1 MRNLSKVK
9 GVGRPHNP
17 HRYIKLWANRFVTT
31 RSLQNALIPGATAS
45 SRMRW
50 HGGARK
56 WLSADVELEDGEVK
70 HFWPLAVAKHNT
82 PIFYEAM
89 DE

>member
-1 MRNLSKVK
+1 
-9 GVGRPHNP
+9 
-17 HRYIKLWANRFVTT
+17 
-31 RSLQNALIPGATAS
+31 
-45 SRMRW
+45 MRW
-50 HGGARK
+50 RGGARK